1 MRLVRIDFYKLK
13 LSFGIISAQQ
23 RMAKIKNAM
32 VLSPIQPLRISHVT
46 TKYDKHWEC
55 NGPIANRTFAHFKTW
70 LLKITQI
77 IKQTNSCN
85 FLVLTLNK
93 STFAQ
98 FKHHICS
105 NRIKQ

>member
-46 TKYDKHWEC
+46 TKYD
-55 NGPIANRTFAHFKTW
+55 
-70 LLKITQI
+70 
-77 IKQTNSCN
+77 
-85 FLVLTLNK
+85 
-93 STFAQ
+93 
-98 FKHHICS
+98 
-105 NRIKQ
+105 

>member
-32 VLSPIQPLRISHVT
+32 VLSPIQPLRISQVT

-55 NGPIANRTFAHFKTW
+55 TFQDVAVGDNPNNKTVV
-70 LLKITQI
+70 T
-77 IKQTNSCN
+77 
-85 FLVLTLNK
+85 FLFSL
-93 STFAQ
+93 
-98 FKHHICS
+98 
-105 NRIKQ
+105 